1 MSLFY
6 PDVVIGRPG
15 ARCDAL
21 EAQNMI
27 VCIPGARRCYQRAW
41 RVDLGCKIYV
51 HNLRGCAKMGEML
64 RTSDCLPCSSHP
76 HTSHLTPHTSHLTP
90 HTTSSVGPSLT
101 IPHASSASHYP
112 LRASARRNKRLL
124 WQICRFLRC
133 PKLGAWARWGVGAPV
148 NDNHYRYRLQTGT
161 SMIIVVIYIYKPK

>member
-41 RVDLGCKIYV
+41 RVDLGCWIYV
-51 HNLRGCAKMGEML
+51 HNLRDCAKMDEML
-64 RTSDCLPCSSHP
+64 RALLFAP
-76 HTSHLTPHTSHLTP
+76 HTSHLTPITSHSLPHTSHSILHTYHLTPITSYLSPITSHLT
-90 HTTSSVGPSLT
+90 L
-101 IPHASSASHYP
+101 HASHLERRPVSP
-112 LRASARRNKRLL
+112 SARQPVSPSQQTIALVNMP
-124 WQICRFLRC
+124 FSPV
-133 PKLGAWARWGVGAPV
+133 PKARGRGRRWIWGPC
-148 NDNHYRYRLQTGT
+148 
-161 SMIIVVIYIYKPK
+161 K